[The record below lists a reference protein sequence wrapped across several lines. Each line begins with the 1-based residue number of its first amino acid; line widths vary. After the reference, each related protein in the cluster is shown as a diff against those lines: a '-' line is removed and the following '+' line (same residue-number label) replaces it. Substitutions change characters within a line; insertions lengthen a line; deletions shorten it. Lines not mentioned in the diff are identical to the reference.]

1 MQARVQDIIS
11 MIESYFPLRLAESW
25 DNPGLQLGSRR
36 QPVNRV
42 LISLDLDLQILDLA
56 RQEKV
61 RPDVTHHPCF
71 FGPPKH

>member
-42 LISLDLDLQILDLA
+42 LISLDLTFKFWIWPG
-56 RQEKV
+56 RK
-61 RPDVTHHPCF
+61 R
-71 FGPPKH
+71 